1 MKGKDSDVRLQN
13 RRVLGAGV
21 SALGAALVL
30 AGCGAGQITQTDT
43 QQPAVNGTYAQV
55 KTIVLRNVAVQYPAQ
70 GPGYAAG
77 SPAPLTLTV
86 INQGQKDD
94 KLVSVTSEGSSGP
107 AQISGDTAIVA
118 GHSLVIGP
126 ADAVEQGAPA
136 QSESANST
144 PASEANQPAA
154 WRARLRPEQLGE
166 LGPQLGVEH
175 AAGGR
180 ERRRG
185 EPARH
190 RQGRAAGPQ
199 AAAVAGRDDQ
209 GHLHLPERRPDRGRA
224 AGGRARARGLL
235 TASPRFL
242 SVSADSLAAW

>member
-55 KTIVLRNVAVQYPAQ
+55 KTIVLRNAAVQYPAQ

-94 KLVSVTSEGSSGP
+94 KLVSVTSEGASGP

-126 ADAVEQGAPA
+126 ADAVEQGAPP

-144 PASEANQPAA
+144 PASDANQPASGA
-154 WRARLRPEQLGE
+154 PSSAPASSASSAPNSASNAPQTGESGGAASQLGSGKVV
-166 LGPQLGVEH
+166 LPGLKQPLWPGATIKVTFTFQN
-175 AAGGR
+175 
-180 ERRRG
+180 
-185 EPARH
+185 
-190 RQGRAAGPQ
+190 AGPIVVELPV
-199 AAAVAGRDDQ
+199 AAPAHAG
-209 GHLHLPERRPDRGRA
+209 
-224 AGGRARARGLL
+224 
-235 TASPRFL
+235 S
-242 SVSADSLAAW
+242 

>member
-55 KTIVLRNVAVQYPAQ
+55 KTIVLRNAAVQYPAQ

-94 KLVSVTSEGSSGP
+94 KLVSVTSEGASGP
-107 AQISGDTAIVA
+107 AQISGDSAIVA

-126 ADAVEQGAPA
+126 AAAVEQGAPA

-144 PASEANQPAA
+144 PASDANQPASGA
-154 WRARLRPEQLGE
+154 PSSAPSSSASSAPNSASNTPQAGENGGAASQLGTAKVV
-166 LGPQLGVEH
+166 LPGLKQPLWPGATIKVTFTFQN
-175 AAGGR
+175 
-180 ERRRG
+180 
-185 EPARH
+185 
-190 RQGRAAGPQ
+190 AGPIVVELPV
-199 AAAVAGRDDQ
+199 AAPAHAG
-209 GHLHLPERRPDRGRA
+209 
-224 AGGRARARGLL
+224 
-235 TASPRFL
+235 S
-242 SVSADSLAAW
+242 